1 MDMQGSGTLAA
12 QAGVKEQR
20 AEFYR
25 RISRHNL
32 TPLWEVLGAL
42 VPKSPKT
49 PVVPALWRYAEVRE
63 QVMEAGRLITAE
75 EAERRVLVL
84 ENPALRG
91 NSSITQ
97 TLYAGLQL
105 IMPGEVAPAHRHTQS
120 ALRLV
125 LDGEGAY
132 TAVDGERTTMRRGD
146 FIITPSWTW
155 HDHGNLGDQPV
166 VWLDGL
172 DIPTLR
178 FFDAGFAEHGSE
190 ASQQTSRPEGDS
202 LARYGHNMVPMDLQ
216 QTSADPTK
224 VFVYP
229 FSQTKEALE
238 GIARTAPDA
247 HFGHKLRYVN
257 PATGASPMPT
267 IGAFAQLLPAGFAT
281 APYRSTDATV
291 YVCLEGEGSAQIGDD
306 TYTFGPND
314 VFVVPSWHELRLRAN
329 DRTILFSFSDRPMQ
343 QAIGL
348 WREEKMQ

>member
-229 FSQTKEALE
+229 FSQTKDALE

-291 YVCLEGEGSAQIGDD
+291 YVCLEGEGGAQIGDD
-306 TYTFGPND
+306 T
-314 VFVVPSWHELRLRAN
+314 
-329 DRTILFSFSDRPMQ
+329 
-343 QAIGL
+343 
-348 WREEKMQ
+348 